1 MTKRPMRLTGE
12 LNLSIDRVFS
22 CSASWLLVKRSYFQ
36 LLILCVLINPLKSLA
51 EGIDDTLDTRL
62 NKIETILASK
72 ALIDLSSQVDRLE
85 QEVRILRGAIEN
97 QNFATETFVAEFK
110 KSIEIASRRID
121 AIEPDQ
127 EIKVA
132 QVEIPEPRAEESVL
146 ISEESTIENRGL
158 DSSKDQEIIVAPE
171 LVLDPKTMFDDAVD
185 LLKSADYI
193 AATKSFSTFYT
204 LYSNHDFADDALF
217 RAAEACY
224 LRRDFTKAIIAYD
237 RMIKIFPESVHR
249 AAAMLKL
256 AYSYHE
262 LGDDK
267 AALRVVRE
275 LKSLYPASLSAQ
287 LADDRMSRIG
297 TSD

>member
-1 MTKRPMRLTGE
+1 MRLIGE
-12 LNLSIDRVFS
+12 LNLSIDRVFC
-22 CSASWLLVKRSYFQ
+22 CSAPWVLAKKSYPQ
-36 LLILCVLINPLKSLA
+36 LLILCVLINPGKGVA
-51 EGIDDTLDTRL
+51 EDINGTLDTRL
-62 NKIETILASK
+62 NKIEAILASK
-72 ALIDLSSQVDRLE
+72 ALIDLSLQVDRLE

-132 QVEIPEPRAEESVL
+132 QVEIPESGAEESAA
-146 ISEESTIENRGL
+146 ISEESTIENRWL
-158 DSSKDQEIIVAPE
+158 DPPKDQEIIVAPE
-171 LVLDPKTMFDDAVD
+171 PILDPNTMFDDAVG
-185 LLKSADYI
+185 LLKSGDYI

-204 LYSNHDFADDALF
+204 LYPDHDFADDALY
-217 RAAEACY
+217 RAAEALY
-224 LRRDFTKAIIAYD
+224 LRRDFTEAIIAYD
-237 RMIKIFPESVHR
+237 RMINIFPASVHR

-256 AYSYHE
+256 AYSHHE

-267 AALRVVRE
+267 AALRVVKE

-287 LADDRMSRIG
+287 LASDRMSRIG
-297 TSD
+297 SSD